1 MVGYRHQGRLVTH
14 VERKSRYLMAG
25 RAADGTADT
34 FNQIS
39 LMLFQAIPK
48 AYRKTLTLDNGSENA
63 NFKQLE
69 TELDMPTYFAKP
81 YASWERGTNEN
92 SNGLLRRYFPKGTD
106 FLKLTDGALEKAVEI
121 LNHRPRKCLNY
132 RSAFEVFNSVTG
144 GALGT

>member
-1 MVGYRHQGRLVTH
+1 
-14 VERKSRYLMAG
+14 
-25 RAADGTADT
+25 
-34 FNQIS
+34 
-39 LMLFQAIPK
+39 MLFQSIPK

-69 TELDMPTYFAKP
+69 TELDMSTYFAKP

-106 FLKLTDGALEKAVEI
+106 FLKLADDALEKAVEI

-132 RSAFEVFNSVTG
+132 RTAFEVFNSVTG